1 MLYLDSSATLKLVRE
16 ERESAALSGFLDD
29 VDDTLVT
36 SRVGIVELRRV
47 ARRGGASPDRADAIT
62 GRLEIIELDAAIEGV
77 AVTLATD
84 LRALDAIHLASAL
97 ESRELL
103 RGFVCY
109 DRRLAD
115 AATREGL
122 PVVAPGAET

>member
-1 MLYLDSSATLKLVRE
+1 MLYLDSSATLKLVRQE
-16 ERESAALSGFLDD
+16 PESAALTGFLEE

-47 ARRGGASPDRADAIT
+47 ARRGGASTDRADAIAGT
-62 GRLEIIELDAAIEGV
+62 LEIIELDAGVEGI
-77 AVTLATD
+77 AVTLAPE

-97 ESRELL
+97 TSRELL
-103 RGFVCY
+103 GGFVCY
-109 DRRLAD
+109 DHRLAD

-122 PVVAPGAET
+122 PVMAPGAKT